1 MIDFGAIIFL
11 AGTILA
17 VWFLLK
23 GGYKSI
29 SHKLGQIILCMLMII
44 IGGILMIVDYY
55 IIQEHTSF
63 ITNAI
68 L

>member
-17 VWFLLK
+17 VWSMLK

-63 ITNAI
+63 VTNAI